1 MYWISSIIYQL
12 YDIKYHISSI
22 MYKVAEFKYWIP
34 SIRYETY
41 DIVCDTLAESLF
53 LTLGFAV
60 VGLNSC
66 HQNLFVYGRPRW
78 SPVRPDTQS
87 SKKLLEDIPFV
98 GLLVIWT
105 YTCHVS
111 VSNLHGMTTNNQPTK
126 IICKCLINF
135 CFQLCVVTAI
145 ITTLIFLVIL
155 AINSIWKIIV
165 RVLVRSVN
173 PIFKVIKEISKLRK
187 LVGI

>member
-1 MYWISSIIYQL
+1 MCAILS
-12 YDIKYHISSI
+12 
-22 MYKVAEFKYWIP
+22 P
-34 SIRYETY
+34 SPF
-41 DIVCDTLAESLF
+41 F
-53 LTLGFAV
+53 LTLGLAV
-60 VGLNSC
+60 VGLHSC

-105 YTCHVS
+105 HTCHVS